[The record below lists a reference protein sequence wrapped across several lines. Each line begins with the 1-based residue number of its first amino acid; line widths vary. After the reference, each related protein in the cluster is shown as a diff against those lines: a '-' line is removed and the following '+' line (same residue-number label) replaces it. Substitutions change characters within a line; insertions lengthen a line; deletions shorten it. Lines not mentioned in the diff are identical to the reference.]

1 MRFPRRGL
9 PAPSNR
15 PTLYRPRS
23 LPAAVIPLFVA
34 VAVLGYAAGHLR
46 SGNGADEAART
57 ATSAH
62 VLIEYPTGWKRS
74 PGGARIPG
82 LAIAHAQLIVVARP
96 GADAGLIVGTLPAG
110 ELGPLPRRFVAGLK
124 QLPQTAVV
132 ELVEGQA
139 YRYTHFTGPGFAV
152 PLTLF
157 VIPNPGG
164 DPTALA
170 CYAPSPASRY
180 MRACEA
186 IVSGVTVVG
195 QSQIY
200 QLTPEAGY
208 AAKIGTAT
216 ALLDRLRIALK
227 RELRPQ
233 ITAARARQLATR
245 LADGFAKAAQSLAQL
260 EPSPAAASL
269 HKALES
275 AMQRAREGYGALAD
289 AATERSPSG
298 YAAAQKRISVAEAH
312 VDRALESFVLL
323 GYSPALGRAPA
334 GKP

>member
-1 MRFPRRGL
+1 MRHPRRGL
-9 PAPSNR
+9 SAPRNR

-23 LPAAVIPLFVA
+23 LPVAVIPLFVA

-46 SGNGADEAART
+46 SGNGAGDAGRT

-62 VLIEYPTGWKRS
+62 VLIEYPVGWKRAA
-74 PGGARIPG
+74 GGARIPG
-82 LAIAHAQLIVVARP
+82 LAIAHAQLIVVARSE
-96 GADAGLIVGTLPAG
+96 ANAGLIVGTLPAG
-110 ELGPLPRRFVAGLK
+110 ELGPLPKRFVAGLK

-170 CYAPSPASRY
+170 CYAPSPTSPY
-180 MRACEA
+180 MRTCEG

-195 QSQIY
+195 QSQIF

-208 AAKIGTAT
+208 AAKIGAAT
-216 ALLDRLRIALK
+216 ELLDRLRVALK
-227 RELRPQ
+227 RELHPQ
-233 ITAARARQLATR
+233 ISAARAQQLATE
-245 LADGFAKAAQSLAQL
+245 LADGFAKAGESLSLL
-260 EPSPAAASL
+260 EPSPAVAPL
-269 HKALES
+269 QKALQS
-275 AMQRAREGYGALAD
+275 GMQRARDGYRALSQ
-289 AATERSPSG
+289 AAAERSL
-298 YAAAQKRISVAEAH
+298 AAYTDAQTRISGAEAD
-312 VDRALESFVLL
+312 VDRSLQDFVLL
-323 GYSPALGRAPA
+323 GYGSSLQIPAKSGS
-334 GKP
+334 